1 MTAKTSDN
9 SGDNTGALAGYR
21 ILDLTHVLAGPFAT
35 YQLAVLGA
43 EVIKI
48 EPPDLPD
55 MMRHEGPDWTM
66 ANAGLGIHYQSQSA
80 NKKSIT
86 LNLGQPQGKEIFERL
101 VATAD
106 VVVSNYR
113 LSSQNKLGLDK
124 ETLRQFNKNIIVCS
138 ITGFGQTGPKAD
150 HAAYDNVIQ
159 AFSGLMEATGFPDGD
174 GCKVGPPVLDYGTGA
189 QAALAITAALLQRET
204 QGIVADLDI
213 AMLDAALMLMTSS
226 VTETAFNDKS
236 PSLHGN
242 SSQSKPGYACFDTAN
257 GKLMVGA
264 FTAAQH
270 AALWMVL
277 GREDLSEAVSA
288 LSAQEIDQRFTADR
302 SELSKC
308 FAQRDADH
316 WESLLNTAGIPAA
329 RVRSLAETLEHPQVK
344 SRSVLQSMHSDTANL
359 HPTTY
364 AVNAWNS
371 ETVNGRINRA
381 PPVSGQDNAD
391 VFQSLGLS
399 SDELE
404 QLQKDCVI

>member
-1 MTAKTSDN
+1 MNVKATDDEA
-9 SGDNTGALAGYR
+9 TGALAGYR
-21 ILDLTHVLAGPFAT
+21 VLDLTHVLAGPFAT

-43 EVIKI
+43 EVIKV
-48 EPPDLPD
+48 ESPALPD
-55 MMRHEGPDWTM
+55 MMRQEGPDPIM

-86 LNLGQPQGKEIFERL
+86 LDLGQPQGKEIFARL

-113 LSSQNKLGLDK
+113 LASQKKLGLDT
-124 ETLRQFNKNIIVCS
+124 EALRQFNKNVIVCS
-138 ITGFGQTGPKAD
+138 ITGFGQTGPKAE

-159 AFSGLMEATGFPDGD
+159 AFSGLMSASGYPDGE

-204 QGIVADLDI
+204 QGIVADLDV

-226 VTETAFNDKS
+226 VTETAYSGES

-242 SSQSKPGYACFDTAN
+242 SSLSKPGYACFDTAD

-270 AALWMVL
+270 AALWTVL
-277 GREDLSEAVSA
+277 GRD
-288 LSAQEIDQRFTADR
+288 D
-302 SELSKC
+302 
-308 FAQRDADH
+308 

-344 SRSVLQSMHSDTANL
+344 SRSVLQSMQSESTNP
-359 HPTTY
+359 HPTTF
-364 AVNAWNS
+364 AVNAWQS
-371 ETVNGRINRA
+371 EAVNGKVDRS
-381 PPVSGQDNAD
+381 PPMAGQDNID
-391 VFQSLGLS
+391 VFQSIGVS
-399 SDELE
+399 SSELE

>member
-1 MTAKTSDN
+1 MNVKATDDEA
-9 SGDNTGALAGYR
+9 TGALAGYR
-21 ILDLTHVLAGPFAT
+21 VLDLTHVLAGPFAT

-43 EVIKI
+43 EVIKV
-48 EPPDLPD
+48 ESPALPD
-55 MMRHEGPDWTM
+55 MMRQEGPDPIM

-86 LNLGQPQGKEIFERL
+86 LDLGQPQGKEIFARL

-113 LSSQNKLGLDK
+113 LASQKKLGLDT
-124 ETLRQFNKNIIVCS
+124 EALRQFNKNVIVCS
-138 ITGFGQTGPKAD
+138 ITGFGQTGPKAE

-159 AFSGLMEATGFPDGD
+159 AFSGLMSASGYPDGE

-204 QGIVADLDI
+204 QGIVADLDV

-226 VTETAFNDKS
+226 VTETAYSGES

-242 SSQSKPGYACFDTAN
+242 SSLSKPGYACFDTAD

-270 AALWMVL
+270 AALWTVL
-277 GREDLSEAVSA
+277 GRDELSKVVSA
-288 LSAQEIDQRFTADR
+288 LSSLEIDQRISSDR
-302 SELSKC
+302 AELSKC
-308 FAQRDADH
+308 FAQKDADH

-344 SRSVLQSMHSDTANL
+344 SRSVLQSMQSESTNP
-359 HPTTY
+359 HPTTF
-364 AVNAWNS
+364 AVNAWQS
-371 ETVNGRINRA
+371 EAVNGKVDRS
-381 PPVSGQDNAD
+381 PPMAGQDNID
-391 VFQSLGLS
+391 VFQSIGVS
-399 SDELE
+399 SSELE